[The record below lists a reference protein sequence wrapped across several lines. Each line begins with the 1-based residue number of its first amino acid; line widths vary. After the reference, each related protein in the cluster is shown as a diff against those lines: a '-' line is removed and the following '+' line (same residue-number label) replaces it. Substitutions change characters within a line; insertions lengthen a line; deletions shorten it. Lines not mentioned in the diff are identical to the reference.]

1 MFHIPYNE
9 AYHMIY
15 CTNFTWQI
23 DVGYCLCDWI
33 LEYDCHNKIVKLTSI
48 NAENATQLLGPKY
61 LLN

>member
-1 MFHIPYNE
+1 
-9 AYHMIY
+9 MIY